1 MKKVLLILLSF
12 AVFIG
17 FSASTAFAGV
27 YLSGNMGSVFLDDA
41 NIDGGSNSGE
51 LAFDSGIVTTFA
63 VGTIISSAWRVE
75 GEFGYRKNDL
85 DKMDFDSNNNF
96 SWEDGG
102 DVTALSMMGNG
113 YYDFNNRSRFSPFVG
128 AGLGFANVEYDL
140 DSMDHKD
147 DDNVV
152 AYQLILGVGF
162 AATEKFSVDL
172 QYRYFATADP
182 EIDGND
188 VEYHTHNVMLGLR
201 YSF

>member
-12 AVFIG
+12 AVFVG

-63 VGTIISSAWRVE
+63 VGTTISSAWRVE

-96 SWEDGG
+96 SWG
-102 DVTALSMMGNG
+102 M
-113 YYDFNNRSRFSPFVG
+113 
-128 AGLGFANVEYDL
+128 
-140 DSMDHKD
+140 
-147 DDNVV
+147 VV
-152 AYQLILGVGF
+152 
-162 AATEKFSVDL
+162 
-172 QYRYFATADP
+172 
-182 EIDGND
+182 
-188 VEYHTHNVMLGLR
+188 M
-201 YSF
+201 